1 MKTKKLTK
9 FEFPT
14 FSKNLKPALILL
26 IAIIFLSGIA
36 SAEENLT
43 LKEQAEGCLDDSEKI
58 MEELIEAG
66 FNINKVNDT
75 LAVASELYEAQ
86 SSKLR
91 VKDSDFSFVLNY
103 CDEIKETREAAYI
116 TRDEFDALV
125 KFYNEAFEENVSVI
139 DEMIDEIENEIETE
153 RYEKVSSLVE
163 QTYEKISEVQAEQTA
178 LRAFYE
184 GTTKGLK
191 RFFERNWVSILISI
205 GVAFILFLI
214 YIRTVSVW
222 IIKRKIRGLE
232 FRKEKILEI
241 IRSAQ
246 REYFQ
251 DGKLSEGIYNIKTK
265 KLAELIRDIDRQIPM
280 LMERLAR
287 FEKNKTRS
295 FQSSSE
301 NVGRKKSKN
310 RKFFQSFAQ
319 AWSNESKKFLI
330 HFNKKLKRKQ
340 NRKKFSFI
348 NLFKKLRKKLK

>member
-1 MKTKKLTK
+1 
-9 FEFPT
+9 
-14 FSKNLKPALILL
+14 
-26 IAIIFLSGIA
+26 
-36 SAEENLT
+36 
-43 LKEQAEGCLDDSEKI
+43 
-58 MEELIEAG
+58 
-66 FNINKVNDT
+66 
-75 LAVASELYEAQ
+75 
-86 SSKLR
+86 
-91 VKDSDFSFVLNY
+91 
-103 CDEIKETREAAYI
+103 
-116 TRDEFDALV
+116 
-125 KFYNEAFEENVSVI
+125 
-139 DEMIDEIENEIETE
+139 MIDEIENEIETE
-153 RYEKVSSLVE
+153 RYEKVSPLVE

-214 YIRTVSVW
+214 YMRTVSVW

-241 IRSAQ
+241 IRGAQ

-280 LMERLAR
+280 LLERLAR